1 MHKGIFA
8 LLLLLMLLGIT
19 GCGSKSIVSIELECQ
34 RLERVEKCSN
44 YSSSN
49 EQIMKKFERAIDTA
63 TKLPGALDYAA
74 EYRMTITYSDHT
86 IAKYD
91 LSLGAERGKKGLL
104 VDLNHSEVGYEIGKT
119 YANQL
124 REIINKSGK
133 SE

>member
-1 MHKGIFA
+1 M
-8 LLLLLMLLGIT
+8 
-19 GCGSKSIVSIELECQ
+19 
-34 RLERVEKCSN
+34 ERVEKCSN

-49 EQIMKKFERAIDTA
+49 EQIMKKFERAINTA
-63 TKLPGALDYAA
+63 TKLSGALNYTA

-86 IAKYD
+86 MANYD
-91 LSLGAERGKKGLL
+91 LSLGSERGKKGLL

-124 REIINKSGK
+124 REVINKLGK

>member
-1 MHKGIFA
+1 
-8 LLLLLMLLGIT
+8 MLLGIT
-19 GCGSKSIVSIELECQ
+19 GCGSKSVVSIELECQ

-49 EQIMKKFERAIDTA
+49 EQIMKKFERAINTA
-63 TKLPGALDYAA
+63 TKLSGALNYAA

-86 IAKYD
+86 MVKYD
-91 LSLGAERGKKGLL
+91 LSLGSERGKKGLL

-124 REIINKSGK
+124 RELINNSIKK
-133 SE
+133 